1 MARVVQLDNDNKD
14 NSDKN
19 NCYSN
24 EKNHGA
30 GSDLAYCKRLPLSL
44 STTWKMIILLISR
57 SYLKY
62 LRSKCREI
70 KFGEYLKKKPNGL
83 YMKVKFLHIIRLY
96 NIAFITL
103 CLIHFALQLN

>member
-24 EKNHGA
+24 EENHGA

-44 STTWKMIILLISR
+44 STTRKTIILLISR
-57 SYLKY
+57 SYLKFF
-62 LRSKCREI
+62 RSNADK
-70 KFGEYLKKKPNGL
+70 LSSL
-83 YMKVKFLHIIRLY
+83 
-96 NIAFITL
+96 NI
-103 CLIHFALQLN
+103 